1 MPERPKLPPRD
12 GLELGREILGRSA
25 RGRVTLL
32 VRLGPVLGRLIAPL
46 EEGLEGTRLTVL
58 ARDGLV
64 PLRPTV
70 AARAE
75 GGRET
80 VGARVTVGARETTVG
95 ARLTVGARVV
105 VRETVG
111 VGVTAGLPPR
121 VTVGA
126 RVGTRFTVPVRP
138 GVPPTRATEPV
149 RPDVV

>member
-32 VRLGPVLGRLIAPL
+32 ARLGPVLGRLIAPL
-46 EEGLEGTRLTVL
+46 EEGLE
-58 ARDGLV
+58 
-64 PLRPTV
+64 
-70 AARAE
+70 
-75 GGRET
+75 
-80 VGARVTVGARETTVG
+80 GARETTVG

-111 VGVTAGLPPR
+111 VGVTAGLRPR